1 MFPPLENLKFWTG
14 AGRVFDFDSLPR
26 YDALASA
33 KKAEVGFDSLSQPCS
48 ESRRTPAV
56 SAVFSFAPPVYGG
69 SDGEPKGSPVPAG
82 AARSV
87 NPFEPP
93 PLIDSHGGGCSKPQS
108 LEANMAQSPASGANA
123 LAFQSTTFEVVD
135 QQGQPWLRAR
145 EIAAALGYA
154 DEDAISRIYARRS
167 DEFTDSMTCT
177 VKLTVQGQDRE
188 VRIFSLRGAHLLA
201 MFARTKIAKDFRR
214 WVLDVLEKEGA
225 GVSALPTPYTVQPS
239 DTLTEP
245 QQIALRALLESNVK
259 RLPHDKQAGAMVKG
273 WSKLKAHFGV
283 PYRQIPASEFTE
295 AISIVARH
303 VAEWELV
310 EDNTPKAGTVQEI
323 VAEWVRKIEAPNGY
337 PASLF
342 QPIVDAVQRKLGHQL
357 PPGKMIVDRQKL
369 AAVWSDLGK
378 LRNRI
383 DGLGMLESDLPPS
396 WWRQQQISA

>member
-1 MFPPLENLKFWTG
+1 
-14 AGRVFDFDSLPR
+14 
-26 YDALASA
+26 
-33 KKAEVGFDSLSQPCS
+33 
-48 ESRRTPAV
+48 
-56 SAVFSFAPPVYGG
+56 
-69 SDGEPKGSPVPAG
+69 
-82 AARSV
+82 
-87 NPFEPP
+87 
-93 PLIDSHGGGCSKPQS
+93 
-108 LEANMAQSPASGANA
+108 MAQSLASSANA

-167 DEFTDSMTCT
+167 DEFTSSMTCT

-214 WVLDVLEKEGA
+214 WVLDVLEKEGT

-239 DTLTEP
+239 DTLTEA

-283 PYRQIPASEFTE
+283 SYRQIPASEFTE

-310 EDNTPKAGTVQEI
+310 EDNTTKAGTVNEL

-357 PPGKMIVDRQKL
+357 PPGKMMVDRQKL

-396 WWRQQQISA
+396 WWRQQQISG

>member
-1 MFPPLENLKFWTG
+1 
-14 AGRVFDFDSLPR
+14 
-26 YDALASA
+26 
-33 KKAEVGFDSLSQPCS
+33 
-48 ESRRTPAV
+48 
-56 SAVFSFAPPVYGG
+56 
-69 SDGEPKGSPVPAG
+69 
-82 AARSV
+82 
-87 NPFEPP
+87 
-93 PLIDSHGGGCSKPQS
+93 
-108 LEANMAQSPASGANA
+108 MAQSLASSANA

-167 DEFTDSMTCT
+167 DEFTSSMTCT

-214 WVLDVLEKEGA
+214 WVLDVLEKEGT

-239 DTLTEP
+239 DTLTEA

-283 PYRQIPASEFTE
+283 SYRQIPASEFTE

-310 EDNTPKAGTVQEI
+310 ELPP
-323 VAEWVRKIEAPNGY
+323 APAPS
-337 PASLF
+337 PA
-342 QPIVDAVQRKLGHQL
+342 L
-357 PPGKMIVDRQKL
+357 PPGKMMVDRQKL

-396 WWRQQQISA
+396 WWRQQQISG